1 MITLAPSTASLRAIS
16 RPMPPVEPVTRAD
29 LSFSCRSMTEIPLE
43 YRRRLRKAPI
53 GRSDGDVFNA
63 SASLD
68 LAEQHAFSGSGQA
81 CHVRGAAI
89 GDGRVSTVS
98 QHVAGDLVLPGEPD
112 ALLALGVGEE
122 AVEGPH
128 SACVA

>member
-1 MITLAPSTASLRAIS
+1 M
-16 RPMPPVEPVTRAD
+16 
-29 LSFSCRSMTEIPLE
+29 E
-43 YRRRLRKAPI
+43 YRRKLRKAPV

-68 LAEQHAFSGSGQA
+68 LAEQHAFSGRRSGQA

-89 GDGRVSTVS
+89 DDGRVSTVS

-112 ALLALGVGEE
+112 ALLALAVGEE

-128 SACVA
+128 SAGVAGDAVV